1 MLKALLSGQL
11 NKDDNTNALNE
22 SITPNTTTSTDNSNT
37 TTNIITS
44 SDETREIQKKLQE
57 LGYFKFEPDGIY
69 NKRLVDAIFAF
80 QVEKKI
86 VENNDD
92 PGAGYFGPVTR
103 TALEEAYATYQG
115 RREQIVALE
124 TKIDE
129 AKNARDDMLRKKREE
144 FVTVVKKIPTAR
156 LNQVH
161 PEIRTLQRILKQVG
175 YFDRKDTAIF

>member
-11 NKDDNTNALNE
+11 NKDDNTNTLNE
-22 SITPNTTTSTDNSNT
+22 STTTTTPNTQNPDT
-37 TTNIITS
+37 TTNNTVS
-44 SDETREIQKKLQE
+44 TDETREIQKKLQE

-80 QVEKKI
+80 QLEKKI

-103 TALEEAYATYQG
+103 TALEEAYTTYQG

-129 AKNARDDMLRKKREE
+129 AKNARDEMLRKKKEE
-144 FVTVVKKIPTAR
+144 YVTMMKKIPTAK

-161 PEIRTLQRILKQVG
+161 SEIRTLQKILKQVG